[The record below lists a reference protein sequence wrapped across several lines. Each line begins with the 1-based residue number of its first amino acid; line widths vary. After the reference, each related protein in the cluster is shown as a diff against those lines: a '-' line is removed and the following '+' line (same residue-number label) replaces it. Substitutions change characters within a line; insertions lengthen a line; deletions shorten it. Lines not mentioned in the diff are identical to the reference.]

1 MTPGKVRGL
10 TTAANE
16 RGVFTIFA
24 IDHRDALR
32 AILDP
37 DAPADV
43 PASVMTATKL
53 DFVRRMA
60 PAASAIL
67 LDPEYSA
74 IEAVSSGALDG
85 RTALLCALEAQGY
98 LGHPQARTTTLLEGW
113 GVEKAKRL
121 GASGVKLLLLYRPDA
136 AAADLQDALVRNM
149 VADCAAWDIPLFLE
163 PVMYALPT
171 DHADGPDRRRVV
183 IESVRRL
190 AALGPD
196 ILKVQFPTDTTIVDL
211 PAWRDACAELD
222 EASPVPWTLLSGGD
236 PFESFATQ
244 VTVACEAGS
253 SGFLVGRALWAEAA
267 RLSGTERMDHIDAVV
282 RPRFAELAAIASDLG
297 TPWTDRVVPPAPPSY
312 SAY

>member
-10 TTAANE
+10 TTASNE

-53 DFVRRMA
+53 EFVRTMS
-60 PAASAIL
+60 PVASAIL

-85 RTALLCALEAQGY
+85 GTALLCALEAQGY
-98 LGHPQARTTTLLEGW
+98 LGNPHARTTTLLEGW

-136 AAADLQDALVRNM
+136 EGAETQDALVRNV
-149 VADCAAWDIPLFLE
+149 VADCAMWDIPLFLE
-163 PVMYALPT
+163 PVMYPLPT
-171 DHADGPDRRRVV
+171 DDGGNPDRRRVV

-190 AALGPD
+190 GALGPD
-196 ILKVQFPTDTTIVDL
+196 ILKVQFPTDTTTVDL
-211 PAWRDACAELD
+211 PQWRDACLELD

-236 PFESFATQ
+236 PFASFATQ
-244 VTVACEAGS
+244 VSVACEAGS

-267 RLSGTERMDHIDAVV
+267 RLSGAARTEYIDTVV
-282 RPRFAELAAIASDLG
+282 KPRFTELVGLASELG
-297 TPWTDRVVPPAPPSY
+297 TPWTDRFAPVAPPAYPDY
-312 SAY
+312 